1 MDNKTFALE
10 LIQKLNIDSDNNDRR
25 SIRNAIEE
33 NSMKNEVEYSHGVS
47 KHCLIFKNYDF
58 VIKWSRDHKK
68 EAMLEVEYYKEAE
81 KEGIAMLFPYT
92 EFLGEINGIQYV
104 LQEKIDFTVD
114 EISYMKE
121 RKYKR
126 ITQTVKYEI
135 YCKAYNKLPDARTG
149 EIWLK
154 MIISIYG
161 KKICKK
167 FCEFAVKYNINDMH
181 KSNAA
186 YKNDKP
192 ILLDFSGY
200 H

>member
-1 MDNKTFALE
+1 MDNKTFALK
-10 LIQKLNIDSDNNDRR
+10 LIQKLNIGSDNNNRR
-25 SIRNAIEE
+25 SIRLAIEE
-33 NSMKNEVEYSHGVS
+33 NNMENEVKYNYGAS

-58 VIKWSRDHKK
+58 VIKWSKDDRKD
-68 EAMLEVEYYKEAE
+68 AMMEVEYYEEAK
-81 KEGIAMLFPYT
+81 KEGIAMLFPHT
-92 EFLGEINGIQYV
+92 EFFGEINGIQYV
-104 LQEKIDFTVD
+104 LQEKIDFTVN
-114 EISYMKE
+114 EMPYMKK

-126 ITQTVKYEI
+126 ITQTVSNSI
-135 YCKAYNKLPDARTG
+135 CRKAYNKLPDPRTG
-149 EIWLK
+149 NLWIE

-161 KKICKK
+161 KKVCKK

-181 KSNAA
+181 QRNAA